1 MNEPDTS
8 HDIPQAL
15 WPARNAIIIA
25 KVPAPEPD
33 LDAEPDPEPEAE
45 S

>member
-15 WPARNAIIIA
+15 WPAYSAIA
-25 KVPAPEPD
+25 SRKGQVSSEN
-33 LDAEPDPEPEAE
+33 
-45 S
+45 